1 MIEGPQAGGGEWRE
15 ASREEQKG
23 EEHDTGIEGDRTR
36 KKVER
41 KEEIYKGYLLALSL
55 FLSLSTPCNGEEG
68 EREPMGGGCDSGI
81 TRRARSAGTGTT
93 GGKLVTPAGNDTR
106 EGDTVPL

>member
-1 MIEGPQAGGGEWRE
+1 MIEGPQAGGDEWRE

-55 FLSLSTPCNGEEG
+55 SFSLSLMVKR
-68 EREPMGGGCDSGI
+68 ERENRWVG
-81 TRRARSAGTGTT
+81 AA
-93 GGKLVTPAGNDTR
+93 
-106 EGDTVPL
+106 TVG